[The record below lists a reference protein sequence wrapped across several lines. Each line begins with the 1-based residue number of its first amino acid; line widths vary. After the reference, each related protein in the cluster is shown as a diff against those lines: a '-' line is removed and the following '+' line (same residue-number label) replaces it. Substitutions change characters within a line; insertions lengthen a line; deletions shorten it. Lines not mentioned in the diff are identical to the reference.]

1 MLFKLLG
8 GWLPVEVV
16 IRRNGVHGGTGDRFA
31 LPLAIAL
38 SIGHMG
44 CASAGCCGSSACDAW
59 WAWHGH
65 VPVQLIKVLFH
76 TTAAAVLAVAAWRG
90 WASSRRQAIYL
101 TCCAILRFALE
112 TWRGNPPVALGL
124 TWCQFLA
131 IALGLLAGGTWW

>member
-1 MLFKLLG
+1 
-8 GWLPVEVV
+8 
-16 IRRNGVHGGTGDRFA
+16 
-31 LPLAIAL
+31 
-38 SIGHMG
+38 
-44 CASAGCCGSSACDAW
+44 
-59 WAWHGH
+59 

-131 IALGLLAGGTWW
+131 IALGLLAGGTWWHLVAPSTQRPRRNVAVSVVAIDYCDCIISPMDAVRRA